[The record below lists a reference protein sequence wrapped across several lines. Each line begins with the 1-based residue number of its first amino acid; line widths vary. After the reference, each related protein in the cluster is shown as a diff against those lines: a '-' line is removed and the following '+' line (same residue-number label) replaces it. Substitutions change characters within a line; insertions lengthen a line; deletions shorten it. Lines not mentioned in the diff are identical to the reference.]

1 VRNDRSRFVG
11 DRRAVDE
18 DDVVQMMRRS
28 ESRDIELE
36 GRDLVLRSPNGT
48 RFRLVIDDNGV
59 VSGEVL

>member
-18 DDVVQMMRRS
+18 DDVVQMMRRM
-28 ESRDIELE
+28 EGQDIELE

-48 RFRLVIDDNGV
+48 RFRLVVDDNGA

>member
-1 VRNDRSRFVG
+1 MADRSRFVG
-11 DRRAVDE
+11 DRRAVDQ